1 MPPETLATMVGESLG
16 IRLGPEQALEAG
28 ERIWNLER
36 VYNVRAGLGRKDDSL
51 PPRMLKE
58 PLTAGMS
65 AGHVVPLEPMLVE
78 YYRLRGWDPEG
89 RPTPEKLAALR
100 V

>member
-1 MPPETLATMVGESLG
+1 MAIVLRV
-16 IRLGPEQALEAG
+16 
-28 ERIWNLER
+28 NLSTG
-36 VYNVRAGLGRKDDSL
+36 NVRVGLGRKDDSL

-58 PLTAGMS
+58 PLGEGMS
-65 AGHVVPLEPMLVE
+65 AGHMVPLEPMLTE

-89 RPTPEKLAALR
+89 RPTAEKLAALC